1 MHVEVITIEHTEIT
15 VPCYLADKSGHRFFF
30 INEHGDLVVVHKE
43 QITLHDH
50 SDPATKIY
58 ISEAYNNSHG
68 CTEDTFKEHLD
79 RVLFKVEQVVAG

>member
-1 MHVEVITIEHTEIT
+1 
-15 VPCYLADKSGHRFFF
+15 
-30 INEHGDLVVVHKE
+30 LVVVHKE

-79 RVLFKVEQVVAG
+79 RILFKVEQVVAG